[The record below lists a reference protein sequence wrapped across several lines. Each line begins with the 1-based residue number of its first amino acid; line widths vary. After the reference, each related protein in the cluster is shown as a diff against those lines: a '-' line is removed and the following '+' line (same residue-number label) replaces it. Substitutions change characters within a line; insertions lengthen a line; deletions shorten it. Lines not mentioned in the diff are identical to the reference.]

1 MSAGAND
8 NKISLNFGE
17 SSETEK
23 IKADIA
29 MKVHKDVALYF
40 PFQKTESS
48 VHPLTLK
55 PPQSRSLSK

>member
-17 SSETEK
+17 SSDTEK

-48 VHPLTLK
+48 DNMTSWP
-55 PPQSRSLSK
+55 SG